1 MNRFTISTP
10 WESPTSDTLHQT
22 LDAVKSGQR
31 IARAFPIRRSTY
43 VLRCSEE
50 VSPRIRFIQA
60 YGNWNIGLEW

>member
-1 MNRFTISTP
+1 MNRFTTSTP

-43 VLRCSEE
+43 VLR
-50 VSPRIRFIQA
+50 
-60 YGNWNIGLEW
+60 